1 MAESIVG
8 QETGRESSLSNW
20 AGPYVTSMLGK
31 GAALANE
38 NYQGYSGPLTAG
50 QSNLQNQ
57 AFQGIAGLTIP
68 TGQMGTYQPQSF
80 TQQGAQTANLTPDY
94 NYRPPA
100 VDIAP
105 NTDYSGLRSDNAPND
120 NFNFRPASDQAPLS
134 PEALRFLRESDD
146 PRARLLR
153 DQAIP
158 QPVSQQAQQSPQQAQ
173 QSIAQQYMN
182 PYVNAALQPQ
192 LDELRRQSEMSR
204 VQQAGRLTQAGAY
217 GGSRQALADVE
228 LSRGML
234 ANMANVTGQGYNQ
247 AYQQAQSQFNTEQQ
261 QGQQSQNFANQFG
274 LQALANQIQAGQ
286 IERNIEQEGITAD
299 RLQFEE
305 ERDFPYKQV
314 QYQQSLLQGLPI
326 AAQSYNYA
334 QPSALSDFLSG
345 SGGVYDLLGKVF
357 LPQEEEKKDS
367 DEAIDNAQFN
377 YGS

>member
-1 MAESIVG
+1 MAESTTGQSIVG

-31 GAALANE
+31 GAALSNE

-57 AFQGIAGLTIP
+57 AFQGIAGLTVP
-68 TGQMGTYQPQSF
+68 TEQMGNYQPQSF
-80 TQQGAQTANLTPDY
+80 TQEGT
-94 NYRPPA
+94 
-100 VDIAP
+100 
-105 NTDYSGLRSDNAPND
+105 
-120 NFNFRPASDQAPLS
+120 
-134 PEALRFLRESDD
+134 
-146 PRARLLR
+146 
-153 DQAIP
+153 
-158 QPVSQQAQQSPQQAQ
+158 
-173 QSIAQQYMN
+173 AQQYMN

-247 AYQQAQSQFNTEQQ
+247 AYQQAQGQFNTEQQ

-274 LQALANQIQAGQ
+274 LQGLANQIQAGQ
-286 IERNIEQEGITAD
+286 LQRNIEQEGITAD

-357 LPQEEEKKDS
+357 LPQEEATTDTTGTE
-367 DEAIDNAQFN
+367 
-377 YGS
+377 G

>member
-1 MAESIVG
+1 MAESTTGQSIVG

-31 GAALANE
+31 GAALSNE

-57 AFQGIAGLTIP
+57 AFQGIAGLTVP
-68 TGQMGTYQPQSF
+68 TEQMGNYQPQSF
-80 TQQGAQTANLTPDY
+80 TQEGT
-94 NYRPPA
+94 
-100 VDIAP
+100 
-105 NTDYSGLRSDNAPND
+105 
-120 NFNFRPASDQAPLS
+120 
-134 PEALRFLRESDD
+134 
-146 PRARLLR
+146 
-153 DQAIP
+153 
-158 QPVSQQAQQSPQQAQ
+158 
-173 QSIAQQYMN
+173 AQQYMN

-228 LSRGML
+228 LSRAML

-247 AYQQAQSQFNTEQQ
+247 AYQQAQGQFNTEQQ

-286 IERNIEQEGITAD
+286 LERNIEQEGITAD

-357 LPQEEEKKDS
+357 LPQKEEKKKEDPTGT
-367 DEAIDNAQFN
+367 E
-377 YGS
+377 G

>member
-1 MAESIVG
+1 MAESTTGQSIVG

-31 GAALANE
+31 GAALSNE

-68 TGQMGTYQPQSF
+68 TGQMGTYQPPSF
-80 TQQGAQTANLTPDY
+80 TQQGAQTANLTP
-94 NYRPPA
+94 
-100 VDIAP
+100 
-105 NTDYSGLRSDNAPND
+105 DNAPND

-357 LPQEEEKKDS
+357 LPQEEATTDTTGTE
-367 DEAIDNAQFN
+367 
-377 YGS
+377 G

>member
-31 GAALANE
+31 GAALSNE

-94 NYRPPA
+94 NYRPPV

-105 NTDYSGLRSDNAPND
+105 NTDYSGLRSDNAP
-120 NFNFRPASDQAPLS
+120 LS
-134 PEALRFLRESDD
+134 PEALRFLGESDD

-158 QPVSQQAQQSPQQAQ
+158 QPVSQQAQ

-357 LPQEEEKKDS
+357 LPQEEEKKKEDPTGT
-367 DEAIDNAQFN
+367 E
-377 YGS
+377 G

>member
-1 MAESIVG
+1 MAESTTGQSIVG

-31 GAALANE
+31 GAALSNE

-57 AFQGIAGLTIP
+57 AFQGIAGLTVP
-68 TGQMGTYQPQSF
+68 TEQMGNYQPQSF
-80 TQQGAQTANLTPDY
+80 TQEGT
-94 NYRPPA
+94 
-100 VDIAP
+100 
-105 NTDYSGLRSDNAPND
+105 
-120 NFNFRPASDQAPLS
+120 
-134 PEALRFLRESDD
+134 
-146 PRARLLR
+146 
-153 DQAIP
+153 
-158 QPVSQQAQQSPQQAQ
+158 
-173 QSIAQQYMN
+173 AQQYMN

-228 LSRGML
+228 LSRAML

-247 AYQQAQSQFNTEQQ
+247 AYQQAQGQFNTEQQ

-357 LPQEEEKKDS
+357 LPQEEATTDTTGTE
-367 DEAIDNAQFN
+367 
-377 YGS
+377 G

>member
-1 MAESIVG
+1 MAESTTGQSIVG

-31 GAALANE
+31 GAALSNE

-57 AFQGIAGLTIP
+57 AFQGIAGLTVP
-68 TGQMGTYQPQSF
+68 TEQMGNYQPQSF
-80 TQQGAQTANLTPDY
+80 TQEGT
-94 NYRPPA
+94 
-100 VDIAP
+100 
-105 NTDYSGLRSDNAPND
+105 
-120 NFNFRPASDQAPLS
+120 
-134 PEALRFLRESDD
+134 
-146 PRARLLR
+146 
-153 DQAIP
+153 
-158 QPVSQQAQQSPQQAQ
+158 
-173 QSIAQQYMN
+173 AQQYMN

-192 LDELRRQSEMSR
+192 LDELRRQSEISR

-228 LSRGML
+228 LSRAML

-247 AYQQAQSQFNTEQQ
+247 AYQQAQGQFNTEQQ

-286 IERNIEQEGITAD
+286 LERNIEQEGITAD

-357 LPQEEEKKDS
+357 LPQKEEKKKEDPTGT
-367 DEAIDNAQFN
+367 E
-377 YGS
+377 G

>member
-1 MAESIVG
+1 MAESTTGQSIVG

-31 GAALANE
+31 GAALSNE

-57 AFQGIAGLTIP
+57 AFQGIAGLTVP
-68 TGQMGTYQPQSF
+68 TEQMGNYQPQSF
-80 TQQGAQTANLTPDY
+80 TQEGT
-94 NYRPPA
+94 
-100 VDIAP
+100 
-105 NTDYSGLRSDNAPND
+105 
-120 NFNFRPASDQAPLS
+120 
-134 PEALRFLRESDD
+134 
-146 PRARLLR
+146 
-153 DQAIP
+153 
-158 QPVSQQAQQSPQQAQ
+158 
-173 QSIAQQYMN
+173 AQQYMN

-228 LSRGML
+228 LSRAML

-247 AYQQAQSQFNTEQQ
+247 AYQQAQGQFNTEQQ

-274 LQALANQIQAGQ
+274 LQGLANQIQAGQ
-286 IERNIEQEGITAD
+286 LQRNIEQEGITAD

-357 LPQEEEKKDS
+357 LPQEEEKKKEDPTGT
-367 DEAIDNAQFN
+367 E
-377 YGS
+377 G

>member
-1 MAESIVG
+1 MAESTTGQSIVG

-31 GAALANE
+31 GAALSNE

-57 AFQGIAGLTIP
+57 AFQGIAGLTVP
-68 TGQMGTYQPQSF
+68 TEQMGNYQPQSF
-80 TQQGAQTANLTPDY
+80 TQEGT
-94 NYRPPA
+94 
-100 VDIAP
+100 
-105 NTDYSGLRSDNAPND
+105 
-120 NFNFRPASDQAPLS
+120 
-134 PEALRFLRESDD
+134 
-146 PRARLLR
+146 
-153 DQAIP
+153 
-158 QPVSQQAQQSPQQAQ
+158 
-173 QSIAQQYMN
+173 AQQYMN

-247 AYQQAQSQFNTEQQ
+247 AYQQAQGQFNTEQQ

-286 IERNIEQEGITAD
+286 LERNIEQEGITAD

-357 LPQEEEKKDS
+357 LPQEEATTDTTGTE
-367 DEAIDNAQFN
+367 
-377 YGS
+377 G